1 MSIMEPYSRD
11 PIPLKVDDTASLVV
25 DAAFCVHRELGP
37 GLLES
42 AYEACLVD
50 ELRRRGA
57 VVKTQVSMP
66 ITYKGTELK
75 DAYRIDLL
83 VNDCLVVEVKSIE
96 SILPVHKAQLLTYL
110 KFSGY
115 RLGLLINFN
124 NTLLKNGIKRIIR

>member
-1 MSIMEPYSRD
+1 MEPYSRD